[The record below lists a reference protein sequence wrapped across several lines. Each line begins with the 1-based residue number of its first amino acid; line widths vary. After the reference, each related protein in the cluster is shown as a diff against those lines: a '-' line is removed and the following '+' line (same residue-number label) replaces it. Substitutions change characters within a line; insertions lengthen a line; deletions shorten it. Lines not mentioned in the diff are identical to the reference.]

1 MHENKKY
8 SSKTFFYMILPCEN
22 MSFYTKSN
30 LGEDVDNNVETLTD
44 SIAANEVVDFD
55 ESAKQTIDRDN
66 NMNVS

>member
-1 MHENKKY
+1 
-8 SSKTFFYMILPCEN
+8 MILPCEN
-22 MSFYTKSN
+22 KSFYTKSN

-66 NMNVS
+66 NMNVSYQQI